1 MDPTIIEVL
10 KYLIVRGMPLKPT
23 LLYIIIASSSSISYL
38 IPNATKKFIVPFK
51 ISIVTK
57 TIFFTFF
64 IVGFIFTSLVIPL
77 VIEIISTPFFKQWQ
91 QGQGSLRKIVSFRLN
106 FVIEINIF
114 GIGKGFVPSTF

>member
-1 MDPTIIEVL
+1 LDPTIVEVL
-10 KYLIVRGMPLKPT
+10 KYLNVHGMPLKPT

-64 IVGFIFTSLVIPL
+64 IVGFIFTSLVIPV
-77 VIEIISTPFFKQWQ
+77 VIEIISLFQTMATRTRIFKKDCKF
-91 QGQGSLRKIVSFRLN
+91 SSKLCDRD
-106 FVIEINIF
+106 IF
-114 GIGKGFVPSTF
+114 LV